1 MDHSYEEIRE
11 IAIALLSGRETPSD
25 GLAQY
30 EQLKLSITEVI
41 RKREGSQSGSRSY
54 ALSGKDKDLCL
65 EIFWDLFRQ
74 GIITLGLD
82 DQNREF
88 PFFRISSFGKKILDN
103 ETVYFFH
110 DLSSYEKLILEEIPD
125 IDDMTILYLK
135 EAMQAFFVECRL
147 SSSVLLGVAIENALE
162 CLYDSINANG
172 KYKDHFRNVR
182 EERSLH
188 SRFTKFK
195 NKLTEIN
202 KDLPPEIKSNLGSN
216 LDMIVSII
224 RNYRNESG
232 HPSGEMIT
240 REQCYVNLQLFIPCY
255 KKIYELKKFFDERE
269 RAEISSGI

>member
-11 IAIALLSGRETPSD
+11 IAIALLSDRETPSYD
-25 GLAQY
+25 ITQY
-30 EQLKLSITEVI
+30 EHLKLSITEGI
-41 RKREGSQSGSRSY
+41 RKREGIQSDRRSNT
-54 ALSGKDKDLCL
+54 LSEKDKDLCL

-82 DQNREF
+82 DNNRAF
-88 PFFRISSFGKKILDN
+88 PFFKVSSFGKKILDN

-125 IDDMTILYLK
+125 IDDTTRLYLK

-162 CLYDSINANG
+162 YLYDSINANG
-172 KYKDHFRNVR
+172 KYKDHFKNVR
-182 EERSLH
+182 EERSLL

-195 NKLTEIN
+195 HKLTEIN
-202 KDLPPEIKSNLGSN
+202 KDLPPEIKSDLETN

-232 HPSGEMIT
+232 HPSGKIIS
-240 REQCYVNLQLFIPCY
+240 REQCFVNLQLFIPCC
-255 KKIYELKKFFDERE
+255 KKIYELKKFF
-269 RAEISSGI
+269 AEHDVLE